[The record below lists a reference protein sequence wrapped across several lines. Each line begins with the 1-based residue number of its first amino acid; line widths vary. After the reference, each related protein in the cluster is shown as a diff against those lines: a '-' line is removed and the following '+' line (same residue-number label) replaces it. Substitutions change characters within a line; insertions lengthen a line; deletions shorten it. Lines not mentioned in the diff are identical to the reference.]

1 MWMCFG
7 RQQLKTFPFSFPFH
21 HVGWVVEDVDGWI
34 VGWLDGS
41 SSLPAHLNVYT
52 AITEQ
57 HTKGEPAALGYD
69 NWMK

>member
-1 MWMCFG
+1 
-7 RQQLKTFPFSFPFH
+7 
-21 HVGWVVEDVDGWI
+21 VDGWI